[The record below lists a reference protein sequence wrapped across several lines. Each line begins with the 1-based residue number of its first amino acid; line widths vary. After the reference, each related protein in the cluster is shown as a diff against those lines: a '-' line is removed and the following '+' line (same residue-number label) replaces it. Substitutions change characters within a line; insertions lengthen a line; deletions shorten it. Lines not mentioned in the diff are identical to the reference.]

1 MNLIIQFINENW
13 LNILKGV
20 VISIIVGI
28 IYKFINKIKC
38 KTTRSLNELL
48 NNENYNDIN
57 WCENLD
63 RALNIK
69 KTVQS
74 RFPEYSDYLLIQYGS
89 SVSPDN
95 KLPSDYDYIVLL
107 LGYPSKGNRYI
118 HNKGTLSDESNGTN
132 KDQVDIVFRDYLS
145 FLFAASVG
153 MHYENSVLTNSKLIK
168 GHSGY
173 YQWLKNITKNI
184 LMDKEFLMRRFED
197 KIVIEKQEFQKCIN
211 ESREF
216 NHDKYYVIRSGY
228 YYITSLLQLKRIKNF
243 KKVVTQEDV
252 VEIAKVRNL
261 YEDIANEDIKNKYIK
276 LVENLKRNFSVEEI
290 DVEDMLDIL
299 KFIGEDFD

>member
-48 NNENYNDIN
+48 NNVNYNDIN

-145 FLFAASVG
+145 FLFAASAG
-153 MHYENSVLTNSKLIK
+153 MPYENSVLTNSRLIK